1 MFKKLT
7 VDKSYPYVLI
17 VSGVIGI
24 IASFILTLDKFKILQ
39 NPNYVPS
46 CNLNPILACGDVLK
60 THQGAA
66 FGFPNPFIGLA
77 AFAVLVT
84 IGMGMLAG
92 AKYKRWFHLGLQFG
106 TILGLG
112 FISWLFYQSLYNIH
126 ALCPY
131 CMAVWVIVITT
142 FWYSLIFNIDHGFI
156 KLNKELKKYYPFV
169 RKNHLDIILIFFL
182 LLALFILNH
191 FWYYFGKHLF

>member
-7 VDKSYPYVLI
+7 LDKSYPYILI
-17 VSGVIGI
+17 FSGIIGVIS
-24 IASFILTLDKFKILQ
+24 SFVLTLDKFKLLQ
-39 NPNYVPS
+39 NPKYVPS

-60 THQGAA
+60 THQGSA

-77 AFAVLVT
+77 AFTVLIT

-92 AKYKRWFHLGLQFG
+92 AKYKKWFHLGLQYG
-106 TILGLG
+106 TIFGLA
-112 FISWLFYQSLYNIH
+112 FISWLFYQSLYKIH

-142 FWYSLIFNIDHGFI
+142 FWYSLLFNIDHGFI
-156 KLNKELKKYYPFV
+156 KLNKNIKEYYPKI
-169 RKNHLDIILIFFL
+169 RKAHLEIIILFFL
-182 LLALFILNH
+182 ALTLFILNH
-191 FWYYFGKHLF
+191 FWYYFGKHL

>member
-7 VDKSYPYVLI
+7 LDKSYPYILI
-17 VSGVIGI
+17 VTGFVGML
-24 IASFILTLDKFKILQ
+24 ASFILSLDKIKILQ
-39 NPNYVPS
+39 NPAYKPS

-60 THQGAA
+60 THQGSA

-84 IGMGMLAG
+84 VGMGIIAG
-92 AKYKRWFHLGLQFG
+92 AKYKRWFHLGIQFG
-106 TILGLG
+106 SILGLF
-112 FISWLFYQSLYNIH
+112 FISWLFYQSLYIIH

-131 CMAVWVIVITT
+131 CMAVWVVVIVLLWYTT
-142 FWYSLIFNIDHGFI
+142 LYNIDHGFI
-156 KLNKELKKYYPFV
+156 KLNKDLKKYYPVV
-169 RKNHLDIILIFFL
+169 RKYHLDIILIFFL
-182 LLALFILNH
+182 LLALFILQH